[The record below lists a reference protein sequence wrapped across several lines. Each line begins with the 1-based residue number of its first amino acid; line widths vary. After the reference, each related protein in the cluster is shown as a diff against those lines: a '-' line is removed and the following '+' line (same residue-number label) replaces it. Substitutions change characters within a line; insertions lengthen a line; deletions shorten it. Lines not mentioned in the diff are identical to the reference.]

1 MHGSLLQYL
10 SWYHAKCV
18 QIGIALKIQTMI
30 CIQKSNKL
38 DIEVELSIT
47 VCASASRALAYKMVI
62 KMLWF
67 KT

>member
-18 QIGIALKIQTMI
+18 QIGIALKTQTMI

-47 VCASASRALAYKMVI
+47 VCQYLQGTRI
-62 KMLWF
+62 QDGDKMLWF